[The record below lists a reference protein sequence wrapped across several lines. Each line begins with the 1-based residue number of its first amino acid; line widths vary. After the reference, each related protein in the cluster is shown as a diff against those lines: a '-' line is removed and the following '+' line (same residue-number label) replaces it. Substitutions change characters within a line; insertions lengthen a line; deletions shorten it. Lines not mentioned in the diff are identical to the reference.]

1 MEYDDS
7 ELENSNYGAADISHL
22 LEISANDCEFGEEDG
37 ENSYVT
43 GDEDSVNYDEGQ
55 FVGHQIG
62 DEYAGTSAEYQ
73 TGEAEWMVSDSV
85 PEDWRVKEFITK
97 AGQRLEHIQSPSG
110 QFFPGRKAAVDWM
123 REQGI
128 YTNDDIELMQSK
140 LKIKWTED
148 DPTLMNGWKTRTSH
162 IKTKAGQTEMQ
173 WFLSPE
179 NKMFRGRKSVLRHI
193 QANPGKFTP
202 DEIRRFKSVPSAN
215 KKFSADYDWIEN
227 DPTLAVGWKSAVINM
242 NSFGKI
248 VESTRFLSP
257 DGRFCT
263 SRVEAIKYM
272 TKDGSASKE
281 DLRRMKLGLI
291 KVRSWYF
298 YEFYEVIFIFIRMD
312 GKLTPSY
319 LKDGS

>member
-7 ELENSNYGAADISHL
+7 ELENSNYSGGAADISHL
-22 LEISANDCEFGEEDG
+22 LEISANDCEFGDEDG

-43 GDEDSVNYDEGQ
+43 GDEDSINFDDGQ
-55 FVGHQIG
+55 YVGHQMG
-62 DEYAGTSAEYQ
+62 DEASGASAEFQ
-73 TGEAEWMVSDSV
+73 TGEAEWLASDSV
-85 PEDWRVKEFITK
+85 PEDWRIKEFITK

-128 YTNDDIELMQSK
+128 YTNEDIELMQSK
-140 LKIKWTED
+140 LKIKWTEE

-202 DEIRRFKSVPSAN
+202 DEIRRFKSVPSQN

-227 DPTLAVGWKSAVINM
+227 DPTLAIGWKSAVINM

-248 VESTRFLSP
+248 VESVRFLSP

-272 TKDGSASKE
+272 MKDGSASKE
-281 DLRRMKLGLI
+281 DMRRMKLGLI
-291 KVRSWYF
+291 KVRLII
-298 YEFYEVIFIFIRMD
+298 V
-312 GKLTPSY
+312 
-319 LKDGS
+319 